1 MPIRKKEKTPY
12 GTRTVLKY
20 TMDEIIMNVVH
31 DARFY
36 KNEGRDVQY
45 PVPNWELRAK
55 DTRFG
60 WLGTSGDRR
69 ARALAARGD
78 LEVSYIKG
86 YAHYSIPT
94 DERQGRLFDED
105 YK

>member
-1 MPIRKKEKTPY
+1 MPVKKTEQTPWGTKT
-12 GTRTVLKY
+12 THKY

-31 DARFY
+31 QASFY
-36 KNEGRDVQY
+36 KNEGHDVQY
-45 PVPNWELRAK
+45 PIPNWELRAK
-55 DTRFG
+55 HTQFG

-78 LEVSYIKG
+78 LHVSYIKG
-86 YAHYSIPT
+86 YAHYSVPT
-94 DERQGRLFDED
+94 DERQGRLFGED